1 MTPEERQQ
9 SLESA
14 RRARQWLGDFFL
26 PGLGSPIL
34 REDLG
39 CLLKEFDRLDAN
51 ARRLRAGR
59 PRIKTDNPKAVA
71 AGRRRDTPT

>member
-1 MTPEERQQ
+1 LTNPKRQQ
-9 SLESA
+9 SLAAA

-51 ARRLRAGR
+51 AQKVGR
-59 PRIKTDNPKAVA
+59 KRIENPKKSTVYQ
-71 AGRRRDTPT
+71 RRWRDKHK